1 MSFITDQ
8 QFQNYINGE
17 WVNSQSGAVI
27 HNHNPADIHETVG
40 AFQASEAA
48 DAEAAVQAAQQAFL
62 SWKNTA
68 ISKRAQVIDK
78 AATYLEQHVE
88 EIALGLTREEGK
100 TLGQSKA
107 EVLRSA
113 QTLRFYAIEG
123 QTYTGETF
131 PQDDPNMMVYTQRE
145 PLGVVT
151 VIAPWNF
158 PISIP
163 ARKIAPALITGN
175 TVVFKPSSETP
186 LTGYYLTKAFVE
198 AGVPAGV
205 LNFITGR
212 AAAVGATLIESPEI
226 KAISFTGS
234 TSAGEQIAKAA
245 RMTTRLQMELGGKN
259 PLIVMEDADLDQAV
273 ALVVQGGFGLSGQA
287 CTGTSR
293 VLVHQEVK
301 AAFTAKLL
309 AKVKG
314 LSIGPGQENHDLGP
328 IATESQLKSILNYI
342 EIGKQEAT
350 LLCGG
355 ERPNGEV
362 FEKGF
367 YVQPTVFTD
376 VTQNMRIAQE
386 EIFGPVIALIEIS
399 DYDDAIAKANHTE
412 YGLAAAIVTQNPVYA
427 HRFVNDIEAGTVK
440 VNRTTTGNLINA
452 PFGGL
457 KRSSTSTFRESGRAG
472 LEFYTQIKTVYRG
485 V

>member
-1 MSFITDQ
+1 MSLVTDQ
-8 QFQNYINGE
+8 VFQNYINGE

-27 HNHNPADIHETVG
+27 HNSNPADKQDVVG
-40 AFQASEAA
+40 SFQASIAV
-48 DAEAAVQAAQQAFL
+48 DAQAAVKAAQQAFL
-62 SWKNTA
+62 GWKRTA
-68 ISKRAQVIDK
+68 ISKRAQIIEK
-78 AATYLEQHVE
+78 AAAYLEQNVE
-88 EIALGLTREEGK
+88 EIAEGLTREEGK
-100 TLGQSKA
+100 TLVQSKG

-123 QTYTGETF
+123 QTYTGESF
-131 PQDDPNMMVYTQRE
+131 PQDDADMLVYTQRE
-145 PLGVVT
+145 PLGVMT

-186 LTGYYLTKAFVE
+186 LTGYYLTKALVE
-198 AGVPAGV
+198 AGAPPGV
-205 LNFITGR
+205 FNFITGR
-212 AAAVGATLIESPEI
+212 ASEVGPVLIESPEI

-234 TSAGEQIAKAA
+234 TAAGEQIAKAA
-245 RMTTRLQMELGGKN
+245 KMTTRLQMELGGKN

-273 ALVVQGGFGLSGQA
+273 NLVVQGGFNLSGQA

-293 VLVHQEVK
+293 VLVHSAIK
-301 AAFTAKLL
+301 AQFTEKLV
-309 AKVKG
+309 AKVNA
-314 LSIGPGQENHDLGP
+314 LSIGPGLENHDLGP
-328 IATESQLKSILNYI
+328 IATEGQLQSILNYI

-355 ERPNGEV
+355 GCPQGEV

-367 YVQPTVFTD
+367 YVQPTLFTD

-386 EIFGPVIALIEIS
+386 EIFGPVVALIEIT
-399 DYDDAIAKANHTE
+399 DYEDALAKANDTE
-412 YGLAAAIVTQNPVYA
+412 YGLSAAIATQSAEYA
-427 HRFVNDIEAGTVK
+427 HRFVSDIEAGTVK
-440 VNRTTTGNLINA
+440 INRTTTGNLINA

-457 KRSSTSTFRESGRAG
+457 KRSSTATFRESGRVG
-472 LEFYTQIKTVYRG
+472 LEFYTQLKTVYRG
-485 V
+485 I